1 MLNAC
6 WTPYGLKRFFL
17 AIYSSAL
24 IAVPVATER
33 VFFSNTLC
41 PKRCQDHIGSCAS
54 HTWEDQAIALFFR
67 AHTGP
72 GNVVRDSAA
81 DQLAQAGAAGAVAAG
96 ACHRDAGLLCRQQQ
110 RHRFRRSEIFPAWQQ
125 PHAVGGSLQRA
136 GRRTFSAGCM
146 RGCAGCVSG
155 HGQWGLSELGDNS
168 GPFDYSR
175 P

>member
-1 MLNAC
+1 MPIAC
-6 WTPYGLKRFFL
+6 WTPCGLKRIFL
-17 AIYSSAL
+17 AIYSSAST
-24 IAVPVATER
+24 AVPVATER
-33 VFFSNTLC
+33 VFFSNAWC

-54 HTWEDQAIALFFR
+54 HTREDQAVALFFR

-72 GNVVRDSAA
+72 GDVVRDSAA

-110 RHRFRRSEIFPAWQQ
+110 RYRFRCGEIFPAWQQ
-125 PHAVGGSLQRA
+125 PHAVGDGLRRA
-136 GRRTFSAGCM
+136 GPRAFSAGCI
-146 RGCAGCVSG
+146 RGCVGCVSG
-155 HGQWGLSELGDNS
+155 HGQWGPSELGDNS